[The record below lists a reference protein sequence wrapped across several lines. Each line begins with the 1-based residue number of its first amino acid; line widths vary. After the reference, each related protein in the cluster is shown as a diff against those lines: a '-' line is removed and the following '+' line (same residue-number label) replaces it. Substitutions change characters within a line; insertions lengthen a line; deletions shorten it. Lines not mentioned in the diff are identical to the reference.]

1 MLISD
6 ETPESAGTQP
16 LQATVCL
23 PNMTHGDI
31 AGQGPVVRPAAAI
44 LRALGPPRGSY
55 TFERLYTGSR
65 SESYLASLP
74 VVPSSLPQ
82 SQQTGSYDPS
92 PVQQHGVSMPPAPDP
107 VDKMEQERED
117 NTNLTPPDHPPVA
130 TLPSLDPVVR
140 FLEEIGLPSSL
151 ADSLQRVGI
160 SDDNRIRAI
169 GALPRG
175 PMDRIEK
182 RLAAEGID
190 FVACILI
197 REGLKQRAMR

>member
-6 ETPESAGTQP
+6 ETPESSGTQS

-23 PNMTHGDI
+23 PNITQGDI
-31 AGQGPVVRPAAAI
+31 PGQGPVVRPAAAI
-44 LRALGPPRGSY
+44 LRALGLPRGSY

-65 SESYLASLP
+65 SESYPASLP
-74 VVPSSLPQ
+74 VVTSF
-82 SQQTGSYDPS
+82 
-92 PVQQHGVSMPPAPDP
+92 PVQQHGVSLRPAPDP
-107 VDKMEQERED
+107 VNKMERERED
-117 NTNLTPPDHPPVA
+117 NTNLIPPDLPPVA
-130 TLPSLDPVVR
+130 APPSLDPVVR
-140 FLEEIGLPSSL
+140 FLEEIELPSSL